1 MQDTRTIYDGKLI
14 SLLSDAYSIVC
25 ERAILAFANIQDT
38 SAIPKPLR
46 QISRN
51 ALSLTMA
58 FNMWRFVSWLLTAK
72 CLRDVPTLLD
82 SMPSTRAAAIRP
94 DMTGCGIIRFPRNGS
109 RHRINP
115 DNGRSIGPINNRI
128 SRNRKDGF
136 EIIPIANLH
145 T

>member
-1 MQDTRTIYDGKLI
+1 
-14 SLLSDAYSIVC
+14 
-25 ERAILAFANIQDT
+25 
-38 SAIPKPLR
+38 
-46 QISRN
+46 
-51 ALSLTMA
+51 
-58 FNMWRFVSWLLTAK
+58 
-72 CLRDVPTLLD
+72 
-82 SMPSTRAAAIRP
+82 
-94 DMTGCGIIRFPRNGS
+94 MTGCGIIRFPRNGS